1 MKITKAM
8 KILAYT
14 PLLLVLF
21 FTSCIKNNPDPS
33 WIRIEKWEL
42 LANPLLNTSE
52 GELTHNFS
60 DVWLYIDD
68 KLIGV
73 FELPVKIPVLISG
86 NKTVKAYPAI
96 RNNGISNTKKLYP
109 FCEPYIVE
117 VELIQNETISISPV
131 TRYSS
136 ITKFW
141 IEDFEDVAFKMET
154 DINVSNANLIRTLD
168 PEFVKYGNGCG
179 YVKLTVSDSLW
190 LGYTNGQIQLPKG
203 KEVYWEIDYRLNNP
217 VLTGVLGISSSEVKN
232 NPYIRLNPEKDGNP
246 IWKKIYLDLR
256 EIVSFSSNAEYYEM
270 YLRAEI
276 FTGLTEAEIC
286 IDNIKLVYF

>member
-14 PLLLVLF
+14 PLLFVLF

-42 LANPLLNTSE
+42 VANPLLNTGE
-52 GELTHNFS
+52 GVLTHNFS

-68 KLIGV
+68 QLIGV
-73 FELPVKIPVLISG
+73 FELPVKIPVLVAG
-86 NKTVKAYPAI
+86 NKTVKAFPAI
-96 RNNGISNTKKLYP
+96 RNDGNSNTKKIYP
-109 FCEPYIVE
+109 FCEPYEIA
-117 VELIQNETISISPV
+117 VELIQNQTVIVSPV

-154 DINVSNANLIRTLD
+154 DINVSTASLFRTLD
-168 PEFVKYGNGCG
+168 PEHVKYGNGCG
-179 YVKLTVSDSLW
+179 YVKLTTTDSLW
-190 LGYTNGQIQLPKG
+190 LGYTNGQLQLPVG
-203 KEVYWEIDYRLNNP
+203 KEVYWEIDYKVENP
-217 VLTGVLGISSSEVKN
+217 VLTGVLGISSSEIKN
-232 NPYIRLNPEKDGNP
+232 NPFVMITPQKEGGA

-256 EIVSFSSNAEYYEM
+256 EIVSFSSNAEYFEM
-270 YLRAEI
+270 YLRAEL
-276 FTGLTEAEIC
+276 FKGLGSAEIC